1 MHATE
6 TDYTMN
12 YGNPWKPIVYSKYMP
27 LWQLNQT
34 EPILIEFL
42 NTINALKKFNDL
54 NYQVSDDCSF

>member
-12 YGNPWKPIVYSKYMP
+12 YGNPWKLIVYSKYMP